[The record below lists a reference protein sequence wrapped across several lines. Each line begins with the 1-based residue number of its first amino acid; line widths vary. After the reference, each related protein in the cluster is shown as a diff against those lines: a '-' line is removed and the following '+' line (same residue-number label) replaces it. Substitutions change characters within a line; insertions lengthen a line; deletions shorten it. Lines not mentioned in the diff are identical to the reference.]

1 MNIGFHR
8 VPCGGQNTLASQ
20 RAFTR
25 QTRRFHQFQPL
36 LDSPCIFAVPVMV
49 ENPLSPNG
57 PEGRVV
63 AACQDSGVFAR
74 NVRLIETAV
83 QRPRLELPA
92 VEFPLMHQKVKRVL
106 VMIAVSPD
114 GMKASDEFR
123 LR

>member
-1 MNIGFHR
+1 MNIGFNG
-8 VPCGGQNTLASQ
+8 VTCGGQNTLASQ

-36 LDSPCIFAVPVMV
+36 LDSARIFAVSVMV

-57 PEGRVV
+57 PEGGIV

-74 NVRLIETAV
+74 NMRLIEAAV

-92 VEFPLMHQKVKRVL
+92 LEFPLMHQKMKRVL
-106 VMIAVSPD
+106 VMIAVFPD

-123 LR
+123 L